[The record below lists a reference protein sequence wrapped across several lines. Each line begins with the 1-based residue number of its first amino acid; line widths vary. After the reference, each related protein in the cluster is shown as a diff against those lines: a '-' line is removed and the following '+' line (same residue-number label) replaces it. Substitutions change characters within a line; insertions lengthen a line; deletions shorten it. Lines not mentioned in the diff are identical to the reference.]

1 MCVCVWL
8 HKDDILVIDMWKFLI
23 KIPNFSCL
31 MLLYSCADLSK
42 HKCLLIKMGAKNT
55 KDKLVHEKDVLDL
68 VKHTKFDLEKV
79 SQTLSYVNLFHRQRL
94 TAGLHIL
101 LDVLPA

>member
-1 MCVCVWL
+1 
-8 HKDDILVIDMWKFLI
+8 
-23 KIPNFSCL
+23 
-31 MLLYSCADLSK
+31 
-42 HKCLLIKMGAKNT
+42 MGAKNT

-94 TAGLHIL
+94 TVGLHIL